1 MPLTDYIKNEILNN
15 IAIELKSATISKLT
29 IVNGPTYFYR
39 PDLPTKISYPQ
50 SLGLVWSDA
59 RYRPNYGSI
68 TTTNRPS
75 TNNALIFA
83 INEDETAKTIM
94 LRNATTN
101 VGVMTLDGD
110 VAGGQYGSGLLLQQ
124 LKITLT
130 EV

>member
-1 MPLTDYIKNEILNN
+1 MPLVQQTKDWILNN
-15 IAIELKSATISKLT
+15 IKDELKSATISKLT
-29 IVNGPTYFYR
+29 MINAPAKFYT

-50 SLGLVWSDA
+50 TIDLVWNDA
-59 RYRPNYGSI
+59 EYGMVL
-68 TTTNRPS
+68 TTNRPS

-94 LRNATTN
+94 LRNETTN
-101 VGVMTLDGD
+101 VGVMALDGD
-110 VAGGQYGSGLLLQQ
+110 VAGGTYGSGLLLQQ